1 MSTYTPNN
9 NNVYLAA
16 FSGAVGGLLG
26 QCNSLN
32 TSSRIAGANTPTIN
46 VAGAWAQE
54 VDTLWALTTDPD
66 QFEYSEINDF
76 SEQLFQVYEPQPDTG
91 ATGAGSSTN
100 PATYAL
106 TAQALLNVLADG
118 ETYLAGKGITPG
130 LIAGN
135 NEMDVLDATIA
146 APGAGPA
153 SYIFVAAIATVKETG
168 VFDVSWAYP
177 WNGDTTADSVTLAII
192 AEGWSAANW
201 APIVA
206 TGKIVLTAATAIGNV
221 SSGAGPAINAG
232 SAPGL
237 YTATGGGTTI
247 TATVTGAS
255 PTSTTVTTAAF
266 PTITG
271 LLTTNGMQWQS
282 GQATVRL
289 AGGNAGGA
297 AGFALGSPVVFKF
310 LVSATHTITMTGG
323 ACFKVTE
330 RTSK

>member
-1 MSTYTPNN
+1 MSYTPNN
-9 NNVYLAA
+9 LNVYIAA
-16 FSGAVGGLLG
+16 FTGAVAGLLG
-26 QCNSLN
+26 ESNSQN
-32 TSSRIAGANTPTIN
+32 TNARVTGYYASSMR

-54 VDTLWALTTDPD
+54 VDTLWAVSTDPD

-76 SEQLFQVYEPQPDTG
+76 SEQLFSIAEPQPDTG
-91 ATGAGSSTN
+91 TTGAGSSTN
-100 PATYAL
+100 PATYAP
-106 TAQALLNVLADG
+106 TAQALLNVLTDG
-118 ETYLAGKGITPG
+118 ETYLAGQGITPG

-168 VFDVSWAYP
+168 VFDVTWAYP
-177 WNGDTTADSVTLAII
+177 WNSGSNGDSVTLALI

-221 SSGAGPAINAG
+221 SSGAGPAVNAG
-232 SAPGL
+232 SAPGF

-255 PTSTTVTTAAF
+255 PTSTTITTAAF
-266 PTITG
+266 PTLTG
-271 LLTTNGMQWQS
+271 LLTGQGMQWQS

-289 AGGNAGGA
+289 ASGNAGGA

-310 LVSATHTITMTGG
+310 LVSATNTVTMTGG

-330 RTSK
+330 RSSK